1 MQFFNINI
9 WPIKYTSVGTK
20 YHWNCLYF
28 KFLLTVKIN
37 PINQDVNRAFIIGI
51 IVNMAYVLVE
61 AFAGIYYNSLSLISD
76 AGHNLSDVAALGL
89 AMLAFRLA
97 RMKANERFTYG
108 YKKST
113 ILVSLINS
121 VILFVA
127 IGGILWES
135 INRVFNPVVVD
146 GHAISIV
153 AGVGIVVNTVSALL
167 FFRNKEHDLNVK
179 GAYLH
184 LMADAAVS
192 LGVVVSGLF
201 IAFWGIYWLDLVM
214 SLVIVAVIFYS
225 TWNLFKESLSLTM
238 DGVPNGINL
247 SNISSLFLSVNG
259 VKSVYHIHIWAL
271 STTQN
276 AITAQVVVDST
287 LDLEGQNLIR
297 QKIKELLNKENIQ
310 HITLEVTTEQN
321 ISVDC
326 KD

>member
-1 MQFFNINI
+1 MEGHQ
-9 WPIKYTSVGTK
+9 IKD
-20 YHWNCLYF
+20 NREAL
-28 KFLLTVKIN
+28 
-37 PINQDVNRAFIIGI
+37 NRAFIIGI
-51 IVNMAYVLVE
+51 VINLVYVVVE
-61 AFAGIYYNSLSLISD
+61 VAAGIYYNSLSLISD

-97 RMKANERFTYG
+97 KRKANDKFTYG

-135 INRVFNPVVVD
+135 INRVFNQVLVD
-146 GHAISIV
+146 GQAISIV

-167 FFRNKEHDLNVK
+167 FFKNKEHDLNVK

-192 LGVVVSGLF
+192 LGVVVSGVL
-201 IAFWGIYWLDLVM
+201 IAFWSIYWLDLVM
-214 SLVIVAVIFYS
+214 SLVIVVVIFYS

-238 DGVPNGINL
+238 DGVPRGI
-247 SNISSLFLSVNG
+247 SPSKISLLLLDVSGVNA
-259 VKSVYHIHIWAL
+259 VQHIHIWAL

-276 AITAQVVVDST
+276 AITAQVMVDSS
-287 LDLEGQNLIR
+287 LDLAGQHLIR
-297 QKIKELLNKENIQ
+297 KKLKEILNREGIQ
-310 HITLEVTTEQN
+310 HVTLEVTTEQD
-321 ISVDC
+321 ISEDC
-326 KD
+326 KV

>member
-1 MQFFNINI
+1 MGVHHIND
-9 WPIKYTSVGTK
+9 
-20 YHWNCLYF
+20 N
-28 KFLLTVKIN
+28 TVAL
-37 PINQDVNRAFIIGI
+37 NRAFIIGI
-51 IVNMAYVLVE
+51 VINLVYVVVE
-61 AFAGIYYNSLSLISD
+61 VAAGIYYNSLSLISD

-97 RMKANERFTYG
+97 KRKANEKFTYG

-146 GHAISIV
+146 GQAISIV

-167 FFRNKEHDLNVK
+167 FFKNKEHDLNIK

-192 LGVVVSGLF
+192 LGVVVSGVF
-201 IAFWGIYWLDLVM
+201 IAFWSIYWLDLAM

-238 DGVPNGINL
+238 DGVPSGINL
-247 SNISSLFLSVNG
+247 SNISSLFLSVDG

-276 AITAQVVVDST
+276 AITAQVVVDSI
-287 LDLEGQNLIR
+287 LDLEGQNIIR

-310 HITLEVTTEQN
+310 HITLEISTEYN
-321 ISVDC
+321 TSIDC
-326 KD
+326 KA

>member
-1 MQFFNINI
+1 MGEHQ
-9 WPIKYTSVGTK
+9 IKD
-20 YHWNCLYF
+20 N
-28 KFLLTVKIN
+28 TVAL
-37 PINQDVNRAFIIGI
+37 NRAFIIGI
-51 IVNMAYVLVE
+51 VINILYVVVE
-61 AFAGIYYNSLSLISD
+61 IAAGIYYSSLSLISD
-76 AGHNLSDVAALGL
+76 AGHNLSDVASLGL

-97 RMKANERFTYG
+97 KRKANDKFTYG

-146 GHAISIV
+146 GQAISIV

-167 FFRNKEHDLNVK
+167 FFKNKDHDLNVK

-192 LGVVVSGLF
+192 LGVVASGVF
-201 IAFWGIYWLDLVM
+201 IAFWSIYWLDLAM

-225 TWNLFKESLSLTM
+225 TWNLFKESLSLTI
-238 DGVPNGINL
+238 DGVPSGINL
-247 SNISSLFLSVNG
+247 SNISSLFLSVDG

-276 AITAQVVVDST
+276 AITAQVIVDSN
-287 LDLEGQNLIR
+287 LDLEGQNRIR
-297 QKIKELLNKENIQ
+297 QKIKEQLNKENIQ
-310 HITLEVTTEQN
+310 HITLEISSEHNT
-321 ISVDC
+321 SVDC
-326 KD
+326 KV

>member
-1 MQFFNINI
+1 MEER
-9 WPIKYTSVGTK
+9 KYTDSIAD
-20 YHWNCLYF
+20 
-28 KFLLTVKIN
+28 LL
-37 PINQDVNRAFIIGI
+37 NRAFIIGI
-51 IVNMAYVLVE
+51 IINTIYVVVE
-61 AFAGIYYNSLSLISD
+61 LAAGIYYNSLSLISD

-97 RMKANERFTYG
+97 RRKANERFTYG

-135 INRVFNPVVVD
+135 IHRVLNPVVVD
-146 GHAISIV
+146 GQAISIV
-153 AGVGIVVNTVSALL
+153 AGVGIVVNAVSALL

-192 LGVVVSGLF
+192 LGVVISGIF
-201 IAFWGIYWLDLVM
+201 IMYWSIYWLDLVM

-238 DGVPNGINL
+238 DGVPRGISL
-247 SNISSLFLSVNG
+247 SKISPLLLDVSG
-259 VKSVYHIHIWAL
+259 VKAVHHIHIWAL

-276 AITAQVVVDST
+276 AITAQVMVDSS
-287 LDLEGQNLIR
+287 LDLAGQHLIR
-297 QKIKELLNKENIQ
+297 KKLKEILNREGIQ
-310 HITLEVTTEQN
+310 HVTLEVTTEQD
-321 ISVDC
+321 ISEDC
-326 KD
+326 KG

>member
-1 MQFFNINI
+1 MEGHQ
-9 WPIKYTSVGTK
+9 IKD
-20 YHWNCLYF
+20 NREAL
-28 KFLLTVKIN
+28 
-37 PINQDVNRAFIIGI
+37 NRAFIIGI
-51 IVNMAYVLVE
+51 VINLVYVVVE
-61 AFAGIYYNSLSLISD
+61 VAAGIYYNSLSLISD

-97 RMKANERFTYG
+97 KRKANDKFTYG

-146 GHAISIV
+146 GQAISIV

-167 FFRNKEHDLNVK
+167 FFKNKEHDLNVK

-192 LGVVVSGLF
+192 LGVVVSGVLV
-201 IAFWGIYWLDLVM
+201 AFWSIYWLDLAM

-238 DGVPNGINL
+238 DGVPSGINL
-247 SNISSLFLSVNG
+247 SNISSLFLSVDG

-276 AITAQVVVDST
+276 AITAQVVVDSNLN
-287 LDLEGQNLIR
+287 LDEQNTIR
-297 QKIKELLNKENIQ
+297 LQIKELLNKENIQ
-310 HITLEVTTEQN
+310 HITLE
-321 ISVDC
+321 ISPELNPSIDC
-326 KD
+326 KV

>member
-1 MQFFNINI
+1 MGEHHIEDNREA
-9 WPIKYTSVGTK
+9 
-20 YHWNCLYF
+20 L
-28 KFLLTVKIN
+28 
-37 PINQDVNRAFIIGI
+37 NRAFIIGI
-51 IVNMAYVLVE
+51 VINLVYVVVE
-61 AFAGIYYNSLSLISD
+61 VAAGIYYNSLSLISD

-89 AMLAFRLA
+89 AMFAFRLA
-97 RMKANERFTYG
+97 RRKANERFTYG

-135 INRVFNPVVVD
+135 IHRVFNPVIVD
-146 GHAISIV
+146 GQAISIV

-167 FFRNKEHDLNVK
+167 FFKNKEHDLNVK

-192 LGVVVSGLF
+192 LGVVISGLF
-201 IAFWGIYWLDLVM
+201 IAFWSIYWLDLVM
-214 SLVIVAVIFYS
+214 SLVIVTVIFYS

-238 DGVPNGINL
+238 DGVPSGINL
-247 SNISSLFLSVNG
+247 SYISSLFLSVDG
-259 VKSVYHIHIWAL
+259 VKSVFHIHIWAL

-276 AITAQVVVDST
+276 AITAQVVVDSN
-287 LDLEGQNLIR
+287 LDLEVQNRIR
-297 QKIKELLNKENIQ
+297 QQLKELLNKENIQ

-321 ISVDC
+321 ISIDC
-326 KD
+326 KV

>member
-1 MQFFNINI
+1 MEGHQ
-9 WPIKYTSVGTK
+9 IKD
-20 YHWNCLYF
+20 NREAL
-28 KFLLTVKIN
+28 
-37 PINQDVNRAFIIGI
+37 NRAFIIGI
-51 IVNMAYVLVE
+51 VINLVYVVVE
-61 AFAGIYYNSLSLISD
+61 VAAGIYYNSLSLISD

-97 RMKANERFTYG
+97 KRKANDKFTYG

-146 GHAISIV
+146 GQAISIV

-167 FFRNKEHDLNVK
+167 FFKNKEHDLNVK

-192 LGVVVSGLF
+192 LGVVVSGVL
-201 IAFWGIYWLDLVM
+201 IAFWSIYWLDLAM
-214 SLVIVAVIFYS
+214 SLLIVAVIFYS

-238 DGVPNGINL
+238 DGVPSGINL
-247 SNISSLFLSVNG
+247 SNISSLFLSVDG

-276 AITAQVVVDST
+276 AITAQVVVDSNLN
-287 LDLEGQNLIR
+287 LDEQNTIR
-297 QKIKELLNKENIQ
+297 LQIKELLNKENIQ
-310 HITLEVTTEQN
+310 HITLE
-321 ISVDC
+321 ISPELNPSIDC
-326 KD
+326 KV

>member
-1 MQFFNINI
+1 MEALQ
-9 WPIKYTSVGTK
+9 IKDK
-20 YHWNCLYF
+20 RNEL
-28 KFLLTVKIN
+28 
-37 PINQDVNRAFIIGI
+37 NRAFIIGI
-51 IVNMAYVLVE
+51 VINLLYVVVE
-61 AFAGIYYNSLSLISD
+61 VAAGIYYNSLSLISD

-97 RMKANERFTYG
+97 KRKANDRFTYG

-135 INRVFNPVVVD
+135 IHRVLNPVVVD
-146 GHAISIV
+146 GQAISIV
-153 AGVGIVVNTVSALL
+153 AGVGIVVNAVSALL

-201 IAFWGIYWLDLVM
+201 IFFWSIYWLDLVM
-214 SLVIVAVIFYS
+214 SLVIVVVIFYS

-238 DGVPNGINL
+238 DGVPRGI
-247 SNISSLFLSVNG
+247 SPSKISLLLLDVSGVNA
-259 VKSVYHIHIWAL
+259 VQHIHIWAL

-276 AITAQVVVDST
+276 AITAQVMVDSS
-287 LDLEGQNLIR
+287 LDLAGQHLIR
-297 QKIKELLNKENIQ
+297 KKLKEILNREGIQ
-310 HITLEVTTEQN
+310 HVTLEVTTEQD
-321 ISVDC
+321 ISEDC
-326 KD
+326 KV

>member
-1 MQFFNINI
+1 M
-9 WPIKYTSVGTK
+9 
-20 YHWNCLYF
+20 
-28 KFLLTVKIN
+28 N
-37 PINQDVNRAFIIGI
+37 PINHDVNRAFIIGI
-51 IVNMAYVLVE
+51 IINMAYVLVE
-61 AFAGIYYNSLSLISD
+61 AFAGIYFNSLSLISD

-97 RMKANERFTYG
+97 KRKANDKFTYG

-127 IGGILWES
+127 IGVILWES

-146 GHAISIV
+146 GQAISIV

-167 FFRNKEHDLNVK
+167 FFKNKEHDLNVK

-184 LMADAAVS
+184 LIADAAVS
-192 LGVVVSGLF
+192 LGVVISGLF
-201 IAFWGIYWLDLVM
+201 IAFWSIYWLDLVM

-225 TWNLFKESLSLTM
+225 TWNLFKESFSLTM

-247 SNISSLFLSVNG
+247 SSISALILSVDG

-276 AITAQVVVDST
+276 AITAQVVVYSN
-287 LDLEGQNLIR
+287 LDLEGQSMIR
-297 QKIKELLNKENIQ
+297 QQIKKLLNKENIQ
-310 HITLEVTTEQN
+310 HITLEVTMEQN

>member
-1 MQFFNINI
+1 MVCYFLKTQQMEALQ
-9 WPIKYTSVGTK
+9 IKDK
-20 YHWNCLYF
+20 RNEL
-28 KFLLTVKIN
+28 
-37 PINQDVNRAFIIGI
+37 NRAFIIGI
-51 IVNMAYVLVE
+51 VINLLYVVVE
-61 AFAGIYYNSLSLISD
+61 VAAGIYYNSLSLISD

-97 RMKANERFTYG
+97 KRKANDKFTYG

-135 INRVFNPVVVD
+135 IHRVLNPVVVD
-146 GHAISIV
+146 GQAISIV
-153 AGVGIVVNTVSALL
+153 AGVGIVVNAVSALL

-201 IAFWGIYWLDLVM
+201 IFFWSIYWLDLVM
-214 SLVIVAVIFYS
+214 SLVIVVVIFYS

-238 DGVPNGINL
+238 DGVPRGI
-247 SNISSLFLSVNG
+247 SPSKISLLLLDVSGVNA
-259 VKSVYHIHIWAL
+259 VQHIHIWAL

-276 AITAQVVVDST
+276 AITAQVMVDSS
-287 LDLEGQNLIR
+287 LDLAGQHLIR
-297 QKIKELLNKENIQ
+297 KKLKEILNREGIQ
-310 HITLEVTTEQN
+310 HVTLEVTTEQD
-321 ISVDC
+321 ISEDC
-326 KD
+326 KV

>member
-1 MQFFNINI
+1 MGKHHINNN
-9 WPIKYTSVGTK
+9 TEA
-20 YHWNCLYF
+20 L
-28 KFLLTVKIN
+28 
-37 PINQDVNRAFIIGI
+37 NRAFIIGI
-51 IVNMAYVLVE
+51 VINLVYVLVE
-61 AFAGIYYNSLSLISD
+61 VAAGIYYNSLSLISD
-76 AGHNLSDVAALGL
+76 AGHNLSDVAALGM

-97 RMKANERFTYG
+97 KRKANDRFTYG

-135 INRVFNPVVVD
+135 INRVFNPVIVD
-146 GHAISIV
+146 GQAISIV

-167 FFRNKEHDLNVK
+167 FFKNKEHDLNVK

-192 LGVVVSGLF
+192 LGVVISGLF
-201 IAFWGIYWLDLVM
+201 IAFWSIYWLDLVM

-238 DGVPNGINL
+238 DGVPRGINL
-247 SNISSLFLSVNG
+247 SEIASLFLSVDG
-259 VKSVYHIHIWAL
+259 VKDVRHIHIWAL

-276 AITAQVVVDST
+276 AITAQVLVDSDIDMHRQSSI
-287 LDLEGQNLIR
+287 LMEIR
-297 QKIKELLNKENIQ
+297 ELLTSADLHHATIEFVADYESF
-310 HITLEVTTEQN
+310 T
-321 ISVDC
+321 C
-326 KD
+326 

>member
-1 MQFFNINI
+1 MEEHQ
-9 WPIKYTSVGTK
+9 IKD
-20 YHWNCLYF
+20 NREAL
-28 KFLLTVKIN
+28 
-37 PINQDVNRAFIIGI
+37 NRAFIIGI
-51 IVNMAYVLVE
+51 VINLVYVVVE
-61 AFAGIYYNSLSLISD
+61 VAAGIYYNSLSLISD

-135 INRVFNPVVVD
+135 INRVLNPVVVD
-146 GHAISIV
+146 GQAISIV

-167 FFRNKEHDLNVK
+167 FFKNKEHDLNVK

-192 LGVVVSGLF
+192 LGVVVSGVL
-201 IAFWGIYWLDLVM
+201 IAFWSIYWLDLAM

-247 SNISSLFLSVNG
+247 SNVSSLFLSVDG

-276 AITAQVVVDST
+276 AITAQVVVVSN
-287 LDLEGQNLIR
+287 LDLEGQNIIR
-297 QKIKELLNKENIQ
+297 QKIKELLYKENIQ
-310 HITLEVTTEQN
+310 HITLEISTEHN
-321 ISVDC
+321 SSVDC
-326 KD
+326 RI

>member
-1 MQFFNINI
+1 MEALQ
-9 WPIKYTSVGTK
+9 IKDK
-20 YHWNCLYF
+20 RNEL
-28 KFLLTVKIN
+28 
-37 PINQDVNRAFIIGI
+37 NRAFIIGI
-51 IVNMAYVLVE
+51 VINLLYVVVE
-61 AFAGIYYNSLSLISD
+61 VAAGIYYNSLSLISD

-97 RMKANERFTYG
+97 KRKANDKFTYG

-135 INRVFNPVVVD
+135 IHRVLNPVVVD
-146 GHAISIV
+146 GQAISIV
-153 AGVGIVVNTVSALL
+153 AGVGIVVNAVSALL

-201 IAFWGIYWLDLVM
+201 IFFWSIYWLDLVM
-214 SLVIVAVIFYS
+214 SLVIVVVIFYS

-238 DGVPNGINL
+238 DGVPRGI
-247 SNISSLFLSVNG
+247 SPSKISLLLLDVSGVNA
-259 VKSVYHIHIWAL
+259 VQHIHIWAL

-276 AITAQVVVDST
+276 AITAQVMVDSS
-287 LDLEGQNLIR
+287 LDLAGQHLIR
-297 QKIKELLNKENIQ
+297 KKLKEILNREGIQ
-310 HITLEVTTEQN
+310 HVTLEVTTEQD
-321 ISVDC
+321 ISEDC
-326 KD
+326 KV

>member
-1 MQFFNINI
+1 MDEHQ
-9 WPIKYTSVGTK
+9 IKD
-20 YHWNCLYF
+20 NREAL
-28 KFLLTVKIN
+28 
-37 PINQDVNRAFIIGI
+37 NRAFIIGI
-51 IVNMAYVLVE
+51 VINLVYVVVE
-61 AFAGIYYNSLSLISD
+61 VAAGIYYNSLSLISD

-135 INRVFNPVVVD
+135 IHRVLNPVVVD
-146 GHAISIV
+146 GQAISIV
-153 AGVGIVVNTVSALL
+153 AGVGIVVNAVSALL

-192 LGVVVSGLF
+192 LGVVISGVI
-201 IAFWGIYWLDLVM
+201 IAFWNIYWLDLVM

-259 VKSVYHIHIWAL
+259 VKYVYHIHIWAL

-276 AITAQVVVDST
+276 AITAQVVVDSN
-287 LDLEGQNLIR
+287 LDLEEQKIIR
-297 QKIKELLNKENIQ
+297 QQIKELLNKQNIQ
-310 HITLEVTTEQN
+310 HITLEISTEQD
-321 ISVDC
+321 ISIDC
-326 KD
+326 KV

>member
-1 MQFFNINI
+1 MDEHQ
-9 WPIKYTSVGTK
+9 IKD
-20 YHWNCLYF
+20 NREAL
-28 KFLLTVKIN
+28 
-37 PINQDVNRAFIIGI
+37 NRAFIIGI
-51 IVNMAYVLVE
+51 VINLVYVVVE
-61 AFAGIYYNSLSLISD
+61 IAAGIYYTPLSLISD

-89 AMLAFRLA
+89 AMLAFGLA
-97 RMKANERFTYG
+97 KRKANNKFTYG

-135 INRVFNPVVVD
+135 IHRVFNPVVVD
-146 GHAISIV
+146 GQAISVV
-153 AGVGIVVNTVSALL
+153 AGVGIIVNTVSALL

-192 LGVVVSGLF
+192 LGVVISGLF
-201 IAFWGIYWLDLVM
+201 IAFWGIYWLDLVV

-247 SNISSLFLSVNG
+247 SNVSSLFLSVDG

-276 AITAQVVVDST
+276 AITAQVVVDSN
-287 LDLEGQNLIR
+287 LDLEGQNMIR

-310 HITLEVTTEQN
+310 HITLEISTEHN
-321 ISVDC
+321 SSVDC
-326 KD
+326 KI

>member
-1 MQFFNINI
+1 MEVLL
-9 WPIKYTSVGTK
+9 IKDK
-20 YHWNCLYF
+20 RNEL
-28 KFLLTVKIN
+28 
-37 PINQDVNRAFIIGI
+37 NRAFIIGI
-51 IVNMAYVLVE
+51 VINLLYVLVE
-61 AFAGIYYNSLSLISD
+61 VAAGIYYNSLSLISD

-97 RMKANERFTYG
+97 KRKANDKFTYG

-135 INRVFNPVVVD
+135 IHRVLNPVVVD
-146 GHAISIV
+146 GQAISIV
-153 AGVGIVVNTVSALL
+153 AGVGIVVNAVSALL

-201 IAFWGIYWLDLVM
+201 IFFWSIYWLDLVM
-214 SLVIVAVIFYS
+214 SLVIVVVIFYS

-238 DGVPNGINL
+238 DGVPRGISL
-247 SNISSLFLSVNG
+247 SKISLLLLDVSGVNA
-259 VKSVYHIHIWAL
+259 VQHIHIWAL

-276 AITAQVVVDST
+276 AITAQVMVDSS
-287 LDLEGQNLIR
+287 LDLAGQHLIR
-297 QKIKELLNKENIQ
+297 KKLKEILNREGIQ
-310 HITLEVTTEQN
+310 HVTLEVTTEQD
-321 ISVDC
+321 ISEDC
-326 KD
+326 KV

>member
-1 MQFFNINI
+1 MDEHQ
-9 WPIKYTSVGTK
+9 IKD
-20 YHWNCLYF
+20 NREAL
-28 KFLLTVKIN
+28 
-37 PINQDVNRAFIIGI
+37 NRAFIIGI
-51 IVNMAYVLVE
+51 VINLVYVVVE
-61 AFAGIYYNSLSLISD
+61 VAAGIYYNSLSLISD

-146 GHAISIV
+146 GQAISIV

-167 FFRNKEHDLNVK
+167 FLKNKEHDLNVK

-192 LGVVVSGLF
+192 LGVVISGVI
-201 IAFWGIYWLDLVM
+201 IAFWNIYWLDLVM

-247 SNISSLFLSVNG
+247 SNVSSLFLSVDG

-276 AITAQVVVDST
+276 AITAQVVVVSN
-287 LDLEGQNLIR
+287 LDLEGQNIIR
-297 QKIKELLNKENIQ
+297 QKIKELLYKENIQ
-310 HITLEVTTEQN
+310 HITLEISTEHN
-321 ISVDC
+321 SSVDC
-326 KD
+326 RI

>member
-1 MQFFNINI
+1 MVCYFLKIQQMDEHQ
-9 WPIKYTSVGTK
+9 IKDNSEA
-20 YHWNCLYF
+20 L
-28 KFLLTVKIN
+28 
-37 PINQDVNRAFIIGI
+37 NRAFIIGI
-51 IVNMAYVLVE
+51 VINLVYVVVE
-61 AFAGIYYNSLSLISD
+61 VAAGIYYNSLSLISD

-146 GHAISIV
+146 GQAISIV

-192 LGVVVSGLF
+192 LGVVISGLF

-247 SNISSLFLSVNG
+247 SNVSSLFLSVDG

-276 AITAQVVVDST
+276 AITAQVVVDSN
-287 LDLEGQNLIR
+287 LDLEGQNIIR

-310 HITLEVTTEQN
+310 HITLEISTEHN
-321 ISVDC
+321 SSVDC
-326 KD
+326 KI

>member
-1 MQFFNINI
+1 
-9 WPIKYTSVGTK
+9 
-20 YHWNCLYF
+20 
-28 KFLLTVKIN
+28 
-37 PINQDVNRAFIIGI
+37 
-51 IVNMAYVLVE
+51 
-61 AFAGIYYNSLSLISD
+61 
-76 AGHNLSDVAALGL
+76 
-89 AMLAFRLA
+89 MLAFRLA
-97 RMKANERFTYG
+97 RRKANDKFTYG

-146 GHAISIV
+146 GQAISIV

-167 FFRNKEHDLNVK
+167 FFKNKEHDLNVK

-192 LGVVVSGLF
+192 LGVVVSGVF
-201 IAFWGIYWLDLVM
+201 IAFWSIYWLDLVM

-238 DGVPNGINL
+238 DGVPSGINL
-247 SNISSLFLSVNG
+247 SKISSLFLSVDG

-287 LDLEGQNLIR
+287 LNLVGQNIIR
-297 QKIKELLNKENIQ
+297 QQIKELLNKENIQ
-310 HITLEVTTEQN
+310 HITLEITTEQN
-321 ISVDC
+321 ISIDC
-326 KD
+326 KA

>member
-1 MQFFNINI
+1 MDEHQ
-9 WPIKYTSVGTK
+9 IKD
-20 YHWNCLYF
+20 NREAL
-28 KFLLTVKIN
+28 
-37 PINQDVNRAFIIGI
+37 NRAFIIGI
-51 IVNMAYVLVE
+51 VINILYVVVE
-61 AFAGIYYNSLSLISD
+61 IAAGIYYSSLSLISD

-89 AMLAFRLA
+89 AMFAFRLA
-97 RMKANERFTYG
+97 KRKANDKFTYG

-135 INRVFNPVVVD
+135 IHRVFNPVVVD
-146 GHAISIV
+146 GQAISIV
-153 AGVGIVVNTVSALL
+153 AGVGIVVNAVSALL

-192 LGVVVSGLF
+192 LGVVISGVI
-201 IAFWGIYWLDLVM
+201 IAFWNIYWLDLVM

-259 VKSVYHIHIWAL
+259 VKYVYHIHIWAL

-276 AITAQVVVDST
+276 AITAQVVVDSN
-287 LDLEGQNLIR
+287 LDLEEQKIIR
-297 QKIKELLNKENIQ
+297 QQIKELLNKQNIQ
-310 HITLEVTTEQN
+310 HITLEISTEQD
-321 ISVDC
+321 ISIDC
-326 KD
+326 KV